1 MLFIFMSFFS
11 TWKNHNLISTCCMI
25 ACLLHQTS
33 WTTNLDLFSK
43 WLSSINFSGGGFGEA
58 AIAEGLAEAL
68 LVGYCRFC
76 HRRVCYYIWLS
87 WWCNTSKKYQILPIV
102 IRCNIDYAHRIF

>member
-33 WTTNLDLFSK
+33 WTTNLELFSK

-76 HRRVCYYIWLS
+76 HRRV
-87 WWCNTSKKYQILPIV
+87 
-102 IRCNIDYAHRIF
+102 FG